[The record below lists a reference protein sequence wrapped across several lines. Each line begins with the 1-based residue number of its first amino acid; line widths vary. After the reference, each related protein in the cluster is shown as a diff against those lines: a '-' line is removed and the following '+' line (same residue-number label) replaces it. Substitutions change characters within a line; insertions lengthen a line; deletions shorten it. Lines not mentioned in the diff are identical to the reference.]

1 MTMQLHGNKLAL
13 VTGAAQGIGLSISE
27 RLVELGF
34 SVAMIDKNHQ
44 VIEAAE
50 LLSKTQ
56 GEAKAYLLDL
66 SDLGSIQTLSGLI
79 GDSFKN
85 LSVLVNNAGI
95 SPKFQGKKRL
105 FVDIPL
111 EEWQKVID
119 INLTASFLM
128 TQICLVPMMKNKHGR
143 IINITSQA
151 SRTRTPIPGAHYAAS
166 KAGIAGYTRILA
178 GEVAQ
183 WGINVNCIAP
193 GRIESEMTAEVG
205 ADVNSELAKMIPLGR
220 FGKPQDIAGVVEFL
234 VSENASYLTGITI
247 DVNGGNFMP

>member
-1 MTMQLHGNKLAL
+1 MQHHGRKLAL

-27 RLVELGF
+27 RLLALGY
-34 SVAMIDKNHQ
+34 SVAMVDKSPE
-44 VIEAAE
+44 VIKAAE
-50 LLSKTQ
+50 LCSRNQ
-56 GEAKAYLLDL
+56 GRAKGYILDL
-66 SDLGSIQTLSGLI
+66 SDLGSIQGLSGLI
-79 GDSFKN
+79 GESFED

-111 EEWQKVID
+111 EEWQKVVD
-119 INLTASFLM
+119 INLTASFLI
-128 TQICLVPMMKNKHGR
+128 TQICLAPMMKNKDGR

-151 SRTRTPIPGAHYAAS
+151 ARTRTPIPGAHYAAS

-178 GEVAQ
+178 GEVANY
-183 WGINVNCIAP
+183 GINVNCIAP

-205 ADVNSELAKMIPLGR
+205 VDVNSELTKMIPLGR
-220 FGKPQDIAGVVEFL
+220 FGKPQDVAGVVEFL